1 MVTHYPS
8 NFPADK
14 TKIRHLASNIL
25 KIQIK
30 LRILIYY
37 LIIFIYT
44 HVNLEDIN
52 LIQGRA
58 IIIIVVIGNVN
69 RFLINVKHIYVT
81 IPNFL
86 LGSNWNSQLNLTL

>member
-14 TKIRHLASNIL
+14 TKIRHLASNIFF
-25 KIQIK
+25 KIQII

-69 RFLINVKHIYVT
+69 RFLINVKHIY
-81 IPNFL
+81 IL
-86 LGSNWNSQLNLTL
+86 RSLISY